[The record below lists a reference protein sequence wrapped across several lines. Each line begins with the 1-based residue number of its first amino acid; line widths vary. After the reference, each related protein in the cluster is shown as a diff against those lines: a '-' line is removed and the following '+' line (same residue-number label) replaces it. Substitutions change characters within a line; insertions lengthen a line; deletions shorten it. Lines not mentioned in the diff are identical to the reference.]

1 MDGQVRECAQRWI
14 LSPLWQLL
22 SGVRGSKTSG
32 CLKKKNKQEE
42 IGAQWGCLTGGHTF
56 GRLVYPSP
64 AAARAGRPR
73 AEALLPPGGRGRA
86 VPRGGR
92 CQAAARGRHV
102 GSGAGQSGGGGS
114 EAAEEGAERGGG
126 GAVRAGAGG
135 GQRAGPGGV
144 QVSGGAGSAGH
155 GGARRSIPP
164 PGAVLPPVPRADGR
178 PAGCCWTCCA

>member
-14 LSPLWQLL
+14 LSPLCEGKGKQNQR
-22 SGVRGSKTSG
+22 VPQE
-32 CLKKKNKQEE
+32 KNKQEE

-86 VPRGGR
+86 VPRGGPGPE
-92 CQAAARGRHV
+92 AAARGRHV
-102 GSGAGQSGGGGS
+102 GSGAGQSGGGGGGS

-155 GGARRSIPP
+155 GGARRSIPA